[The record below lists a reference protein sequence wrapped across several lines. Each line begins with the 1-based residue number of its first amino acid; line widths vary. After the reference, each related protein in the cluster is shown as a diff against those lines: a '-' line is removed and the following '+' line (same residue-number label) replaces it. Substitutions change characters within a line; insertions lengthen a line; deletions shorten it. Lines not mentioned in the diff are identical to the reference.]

1 MPDALAPQVLR
12 DDAGEAVRGILLVV
26 LAYVGM
32 TLGDVA
38 GKWSLPAAGVA
49 GVMIGRGVS
58 GGLVVAALAVQA
70 GSWRRLV
77 PVRRRLVLL
86 RAALHSLVSIGW
98 YTAWLT
104 VPLADTYAIGF
115 TAPLL
120 MTVLAVPMLGERLR
134 WRRVLSTAA
143 GFAGVLIMVRP
154 GSALWDP
161 AMLVLAPAILGMA
174 TTRIMAR
181 QLSTTETPECLT
193 FWLMLAHLPMGIL
206 LLPLLPGSFALPG
219 DAWVA
224 LGLVGLLNGTGHC
237 LLARGYALA
246 PVSALA
252 PYEYTTLI
260 WGGIAG
266 FVVFHEVPGWSSL
279 AGAAVVA
286 AAGLYNLH
294 RERVR
299 RGGAACS

>member
-1 MPDALAPQVLR
+1 MPDALAPRLLR
-12 DDAGEAVRGILLVV
+12 DDAGETLRGILLAV
-26 LAYVGM
+26 LAYIAM

-38 GKWSLPAAGVA
+38 GKWALGAAGVA
-49 GVMIGRGVS
+49 GVMMGRGLF
-58 GGLVVAALAVQA
+58 GAATVAALASWS
-70 GSWRRLV
+70 GGWRRLV
-77 PVRRRLVLL
+77 PVRRRLVFL

-98 YTAWLT
+98 YVAWQT
-104 VPLADTYAIGF
+104 IPLADAYAVGF

-134 WRRVLSTAA
+134 WRRALSTLA

-154 GSALWDP
+154 GSALWNP

-174 TTRIMAR
+174 VSRIMSR

-193 FWLMLAHLPMGIL
+193 FWLMLAHLPVGVL
-206 LLPLLPGSFALPG
+206 LLPLLPGASVLSG
-219 DAWVA
+219 GVLLA
-224 LGLVGLLNGTGHC
+224 LGLVGLLSGVGHW

-252 PYEYTTLI
+252 PYEYTMLI

-266 FVVFHEVPGWSSL
+266 FVAFREVPGWSSL

-299 RGGAACS
+299 RGEVPCS